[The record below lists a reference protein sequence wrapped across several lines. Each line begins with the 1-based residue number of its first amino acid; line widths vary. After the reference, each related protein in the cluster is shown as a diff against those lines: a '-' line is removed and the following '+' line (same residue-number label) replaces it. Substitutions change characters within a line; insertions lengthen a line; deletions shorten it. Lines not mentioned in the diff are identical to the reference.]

1 MRIWATVV
9 AVAVALAVA
18 GFVSAR
24 LGYSPWGRAVLR
36 NVGGGLIAMAITYAV
51 GSVVG
56 THV

>member
-1 MRIWATVV
+1 V
-9 AVAVALAVA
+9 VAVALALTVA
-18 GFVSAR
+18 GFLSAR

-36 NVGGGLIAMAITYAV
+36 NVGGGLVAMAITYAV